1 MTNTCNNTCQNTCS
15 ENTCC
20 QNTCSENTCSEN
32 TCCQNTCSENT
43 CSENNNYDIID
54 YTYDNDN
61 INIIKNQAIDLA
73 KQNMIKIKK
82 AKFLLSQAN
91 IHVPD

>member
-1 MTNTCNNTCQNTCS
+1 MTNTCNNTCQNTC
-15 ENTCC
+15 ENTYCQNTCC
-20 QNTCSENTCSEN
+20 QTTCSD
-32 TCCQNTCSENT
+32 
-43 CSENNNYDIID
+43 NNNYDND

>member
-1 MTNTCNNTCQNTCS
+1 MCNICNNPCCNETQCCN
-15 ENTCC
+15 ENPCY
-20 QNTCSENTCSEN
+20 NDDN
-32 TCCQNTCSENT
+32 
-43 CSENNNYDIID
+43 

-91 IHVPD
+91 INVPD

>member
-1 MTNTCNNTCQNTCS
+1 MTNTCNNTCQNTCQNTCCQ
-15 ENTCC
+15 NTCC
-20 QNTCSENTCSEN
+20 QNTCSD
-32 TCCQNTCSENT
+32 
-43 CSENNNYDIID
+43 NNNYDND

-91 IHVPD
+91 INVPD

>member
-1 MTNTCNNTCQNTCS
+1 MCNSCNNPCCNEKPCCN
-15 ENTCC
+15 ENPCC
-20 QNTCSENTCSEN
+20 NKNPCCNENPCNEN
-32 TCCQNTCSENT
+32 PCYNDN
-43 CSENNNYDIID
+43 D

-91 IHVPD
+91 INVPD

>member
-1 MTNTCNNTCQNTCS
+1 MTNTCNNTCQNTC

-20 QNTCSENTCSEN
+20 QNTCCQTTCSD
-32 TCCQNTCSENT
+32 
-43 CSENNNYDIID
+43 NNNYDND

-91 IHVPD
+91 INVPD